1 MNCRLDRGIH
11 TLGDK
16 ELDAPAFRFSA
27 IENSRNRQC
36 VHKNCPKIA
45 FFGRKRSV
53 ESMPVQRQSVMMNG
67 RVPFITLAAHSVFGD
82 EVPENSKKKQP
93 VNAVDSHEGSFT
105 NLRFNMVD
113 EGREKTCPH
122 NPSRINITY
131 TRCKRARNVFHHDLD
146 FNNIFWIS

>member
-1 MNCRLDRGIH
+1 MDGSPLSPSRR
-11 TLGDK
+11 TL
-16 ELDAPAFRFSA
+16 FSA
-27 IENSRNRQC
+27 MRYLRIQ
-36 VHKNCPKIA
+36 
-45 FFGRKRSV
+45 
-53 ESMPVQRQSVMMNG
+53 
-67 RVPFITLAAHSVFGD
+67 
-82 EVPENSKKKQP
+82 KKQKQP